1 MKSFLRF
8 LTSGIVALQRETLE
22 PRFFAKVVKTDGCWR
37 WTASIDPS
45 TGYGQ
50 MTITTS
56 QFKVKV
62 RSHRLAWLLFRG
74 DIPAGKRVLHSCDN
88 RACVNP
94 EHLFIGT
101 ARDNTIDMCRK
112 KRLGSNRITFE
123 TAQEIRGIY
132 SAGGVSQPQLARRF
146 GLAQSSIGRLLLN
159 QTWRPEVHA

>member
-1 MKSFLRF
+1 
-8 LTSGIVALQRETLE
+8 
-22 PRFFAKVVKTDGCWR
+22 
-37 WTASIDPS
+37 
-45 TGYGQ
+45 